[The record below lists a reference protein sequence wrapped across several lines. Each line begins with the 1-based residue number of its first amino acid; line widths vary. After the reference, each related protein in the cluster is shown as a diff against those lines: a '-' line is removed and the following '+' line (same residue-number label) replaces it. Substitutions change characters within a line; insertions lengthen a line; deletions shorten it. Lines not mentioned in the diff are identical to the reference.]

1 MSDFIESVKLCLC
14 RLHDIKHVDIIE
26 THISWVLLTGEYAY
40 KIKKPVDYG
49 FVNFTTLERRR
60 FYCYEEFR
68 LNKRLAPQLYI
79 DVVTITGDELNVE
92 INGRQPVVDYAVR
105 LHQFGYDQK
114 FDVLLNQLK
123 LHDEDFDSLAAR
135 IAKFHNN
142 IDIAAPSSRFGEPNL
157 VHTAVTENFYH
168 CRQAPTNLV
177 TENKLDQLFKWS
189 NKEFKRIYPLLL
201 ERKNSG
207 MVRECHGDLHLGNIC
222 IFREK
227 ITPFDCIE
235 FNPNFRWIDVI
246 NEVAFLVMDLMS
258 LGRQDFAVRFLNEYL
273 TFTGDYAG
281 LSCMR
286 YYLVYRAMVRAK
298 IEHIRAQQGH
308 WEKAV
313 QQTAM
318 SNFYHYVDLADS
330 LTRTTQPLL
339 LITHGLAAS
348 GKSTLA
354 KLLQKLLFVIHI
366 RSDVERKRLYGLEA
380 TAHSGSSINSGIYT
394 PIANLHT
401 YQQLYEITESLIKSH
416 WSVIVD
422 ATFLQYKTRKKFL
435 DLANRYQAHFVI
447 LNCST
452 KQTDLQQRVAQRKFQ
467 QNTVSEAD
475 LTVLQQQIT
484 TKEPLTEQEQQYS
497 VTIDTNKPI
506 EINALAEKLRLS
518 MPP

>member
-1 MSDFIESVKLCLC
+1 M
-14 RLHDIKHVDIIE
+14 
-26 THISWVLLTGEYAY
+26 
-40 KIKKPVDYG
+40 
-49 FVNFTTLERRR
+49 
-60 FYCYEEFR
+60 
-68 LNKRLAPQLYI
+68 
-79 DVVTITGDELNVE
+79 
-92 INGRQPVVDYAVR
+92 PVVDYAVR
-105 LHQFGYDQK
+105 LHQFGNKQK

-142 IDIAAPSSRFGEPNL
+142 IDIAPPSSRFGEPNL
-157 VHTAVTENFYH
+157 VHTAVTENFFH
-168 CRQAPTNLV
+168 CRQAPTTLA
-177 TENKLDQLFKWS
+177 TERKIDQISKWS
-189 NKEFKRIYPLLL
+189 NTEFNRIYTLLL
-201 ERKNSG
+201 GRKNSG
-207 MVRECHGDLHLGNIC
+207 MIRECHGDLHLGNIC
-222 IFREK
+222 IFRGK

-258 LGRQDFAVRFLNEYL
+258 LGRQDFATRFLNEYL

-298 IEHIRAQQGH
+298 IEHIRAQQGQ
-308 WEKAV
+308 WEKSV

-318 SNFYHYVDLADS
+318 SNFNHYVDLADT
-330 LTRTTQPLL
+330 LTKTTQPLL
-339 LITHGLAAS
+339 LITHGLTAS

-380 TAHSGSSINSGIYT
+380 TANSGSTVNSGIYT
-394 PIANLHT
+394 PIATLHT

-422 ATFLQYKTRKKFL
+422 ATFLQYKSRKKFL
-435 DLANRYQAHFVI
+435 DLANRHQAHFVI
-447 LNCST
+447 LKCST
-452 KQTDLQQRVAQRKFQ
+452 KQRVAQRNLQ
-467 QNTVSEAD
+467 QYTVSEAD
-475 LTVLQQQIT
+475 LAVLQQQIT
-484 TKEPLTEQEQQYS
+484 TIEPLTGQEQQYT

-506 EINALAEKLRLS
+506 EIKALAEKLRLS